1 MYRIVIWGVGKTY
14 NRYVN
19 CLKLQE
25 TLGSIEVSG
34 ITGKNKLYD
43 YLDGYPYIAPHE
55 IDVQSV
61 DYLIVASE
69 DYSEEITTEAIHI
82 GFERECIFPIG
93 IFALPRFDFGEYVR
107 LVHSHISILSNT
119 CWGGLT
125 YHSLSM
131 QFRSPLINMFE
142 TEEDYLKLL
151 RAPKDYF
158 NKKLQ
163 FDRWGYT
170 ENGTPYPICR
180 LGDMDLYCNHYRT
193 MQEVE
198 DKWYARAS
206 RINYDNIFVMM
217 LAQDVRSLEAFAAL
231 PYQKKICFTPFSST
245 YDCACTLQFSLAR
258 TEEPFWRFVNGIPRG
273 MYHDYDVVSLLNS
286 GKVDHVR
293 TAGYR
298 V

>member
-1 MYRIVIWGVGKTY
+1 MYRIVIWGMGKTY
-14 NRYVN
+14 SRYIN

-69 DYSEEITTEAIHI
+69 DYLEEIITEAGHI

-93 IFALPRFDFGEYVR
+93 IFALPCFDFGEYVR
-107 LVHSHISILSNT
+107 LVHSHISIFSNT

-151 RAPKDYF
+151 RSPKDYF

-163 FDRWGYT
+163 FDRWEYT
-170 ENGTPYPICR
+170 ENRGAYPVCR
-180 LGDMDLYCNHYRT
+180 LGDIDLYCNHYKT

-198 DKWYARAS
+198 DKWYARVS

-217 LAQDVRSLEAFAAL
+217 LAQDVRSLEVFAAL
-231 PYQKKICFTPFSST
+231 PYQKKICFTPFSSA
-245 YDCACTLQFSLAR
+245 YDCVCTLRSAVER

-273 MYHDYDVVSLLNS
+273 MYHDYDAVSLLNS
-286 GKVDHVR
+286 GTVDHIR